1 MHLPPVRFSDLLVEW
16 VLVVEA
22 HQVAACQ
29 QA

>member
-1 MHLPPVRFSDLLVEW
+1 MHPPPVRFSDHPVEW

-22 HQVAACQ
+22 HQVAACL